1 MKAKLALLA
10 GSLLSAI
17 LAIALISGGPWAR
30 NSVESSRPVPPGFTV
45 FPPDNIW
52 NTPIDTAP
60 LHPRSAE
67 WMDVINGHSKHPVH
81 ADFGYMY
88 RGHANGIPY
97 NLVGAGTPRV
107 KVAFDPAKS
116 YAAESD
122 PLPASG
128 LPIPPDAVAEGDP
141 PPVDMNGDRHLILVD
156 LEAKVLHELFQ
167 AARQPDGSWLCK
179 QYSRW
184 DLTTNALRPDGF
196 TSADA
201 AGLPIFPGLV
211 RWDEI
216 ERGEIRHALRF
227 TLDLTWKPHLWP
239 ARHDAPSG
247 GPKNPPMGM
256 RVRLKAGFDIS
267 RYSKT
272 NQIILKALKKYG
284 MILADNGGDWFISG
298 APNSRFDDG
307 DLHQLARIV
316 PAEAFEVVDT
326 SGWLVEKDSGRANP
340 SGKTD

>member
-1 MKAKLALLA
+1 MKVNR
-10 GSLLSAI
+10 AI
-17 LAIALISGGPWAR
+17 LAGGVLSAALAVALVAGAQWAR
-30 NSVESSRPVPPGFTV
+30 GSIPSSQPLPAGFEV
-45 FPPDNIW
+45 FPRDNIW
-52 NTPIDTAP
+52 NTPVDIAP

-81 ADFGYMY
+81 PDFGYTY
-88 RGHANGIPY
+88 RGHTNGIPY
-97 NLVGAGTPRV
+97 NVVGSATPRV
-107 KVAFDPAKS
+107 KVAFDPVRS

-122 PLPASG
+122 PLPPSG
-128 LPIPPDAVAEGDP
+128 LPIPRDAVAEGDP
-141 PPVDMNGDRHLILVD
+141 PPIDMNGDRHLILVD
-156 LEAKVLHELFQ
+156 VDEKVLHELFA
-167 AARQPDGSWLCK
+167 AARQPDGSWVCR

-184 DLTTNALRPDGF
+184 DLTSNALRKDGI

-256 RVRLKAGFDIS
+256 RVRLKAGFDLG
-267 RYSKT
+267 RYSRT
-272 NQIILKALKKYG
+272 NQVILRALKKYG
-284 MILADNGGDWFISG
+284 MFLADNGGDWFISG
-298 APNSRFDDG
+298 APSARFDDN
-307 DLHQLARIV
+307 DLNQLKRIV
-316 PAEAFEVVDT
+316 PADAFEVVDT
-326 SGWLVEKDSGRANP
+326 SGWMEDKNSGRAVP
-340 SGKTD
+340 PR